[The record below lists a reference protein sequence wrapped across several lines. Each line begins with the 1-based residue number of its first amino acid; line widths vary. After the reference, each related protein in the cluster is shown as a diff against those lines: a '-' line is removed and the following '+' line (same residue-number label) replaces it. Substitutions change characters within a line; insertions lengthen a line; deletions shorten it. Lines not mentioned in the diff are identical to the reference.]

1 MADYAVYK
9 NRIYKLKLLS
19 DRMEIFTRSKDALND
34 GFKGFKFNQGFF
46 SEVIYKKE
54 VTADQLDM
62 ICELNFKVVY
72 KNNEFEVV
80 SDLTAVDNE
89 KIIIYTR
96 EPAIADQYDL
106 KKKEQFVYEKDITW
120 TEVEALIVLK
130 KTKEIFQDE
139 KEETIRIEP
148 ENIKEFLKTLRQ
160 PKK

>member
-34 GFKGFKFNQGFF
+34 GFKEFKFNQGFI

-54 VTADQLDM
+54 VTANQLDM

-72 KNNEFEVV
+72 KRYEFEVV
-80 SDLTAVDNE
+80 TDLTAVDNE

-120 TEVEALIVLK
+120 TEVEALIVFK

-139 KEETIRIEP
+139 NEETIRIEP
-148 ENIKEFLKTLRQ
+148 ENIKEFLKTLR
-160 PKK
+160 